1 MSAPYLLLVELW
13 GTAPQSK
20 TTIPQRI
27 QNHHRKCDKH
37 NYNIYGGKCKFLSYN
52 NRKNGVLMKFLDKAK
67 IHIKAGDGGN
77 GSASFRRE
85 KYIEFGGPNGGDGGR
100 GGDVIFRAVPN
111 VNTLI
116 DYRFKTNFTAGRGE
130 NGMGKMRTGASG
142 ETLILPVPTGTVI
155 LSENEE
161 IECADMNTDG
171 MEYLA
176 ARGGNGGWGNLHFKS
191 PTNRAPR
198 QANDGLPGEERTVVL
213 RLKLIADIG
222 LVGFPNAGKSTL
234 LAAVTS
240 ARPKIANYPFT
251 TLNPQLGVMY
261 AHNREF
267 VMVDLPGLIQGAH
280 TGVGLGDR
288 FLGHAERTKLILHVI
303 DGTESD
309 WAARYAAIRHEMD
322 SYGANLAKKPEIV
335 VINKLDA
342 IASDDMDARMDA
354 FKKSFGR
361 RKRPT
366 IITISAAGHQGI
378 GGLVSA
384 IEKQFLEIER
394 K

>member
-1 MSAPYLLLVELW
+1 
-13 GTAPQSK
+13 
-20 TTIPQRI
+20 
-27 QNHHRKCDKH
+27 
-37 NYNIYGGKCKFLSYN
+37 
-52 NRKNGVLMKFLDKAK
+52 MKFLDKAK

-77 GSASFRRE
+77 GAASFRRE

-100 GGDVIFRAVPN
+100 GGDVVFRAVPN

-116 DYRFKTNFTAGRGE
+116 DYRFKTNFAAQRGQ
-130 NGMGKMRTGASG
+130 NGMGRMRTGYSG
-142 ETLILPVPTGTVI
+142 ETLVLPVPTGTVI

-161 IECADMNTDG
+161 IEYADLNVDG
-171 MEYLA
+171 MEYMA

-191 PTNRAPR
+191 PTNRAPK

-234 LAAVTS
+234 LSVVTS
-240 ARPKIANYPFT
+240 ARPKIANYAFT

-261 AHNREF
+261 AHKREY
-267 VMVDLPGLIQGAH
+267 VMVDLPGLIEGAH

-288 FLGHAERTKLILHVI
+288 FLGHAERTKMILHVI

-309 WAARYAAIRHEMD
+309 WAARYNAIRFEMD
-322 SYGANLAKKPEIV
+322 SYGGGLIGKPEIV
-335 VINKLDA
+335 VINKIDA
-342 IASDDMDARMDA
+342 VSDADLVERLAA

-361 RKRPT
+361 KKKPT
-366 IITISAAGHQGI
+366 IVMISAAGHV
-378 GGLVSA
+378 GLDELTLAV
-384 IEKQFLEIER
+384 EKVMN

>member
-1 MSAPYLLLVELW
+1 
-13 GTAPQSK
+13 
-20 TTIPQRI
+20 
-27 QNHHRKCDKH
+27 
-37 NYNIYGGKCKFLSYN
+37 
-52 NRKNGVLMKFLDKAK
+52 MKFLDKAK
-67 IHIKAGDGGN
+67 IHIRAGDGGN

-100 GGDVIFRAVPN
+100 GGDIIFRAVPN

-116 DYRFKTNFTAGRGE
+116 DYRFKTNFAAGRGQ

-142 ETLILPVPTGTVI
+142 ETLVLPVPTGTVI

-161 IECADMNTDG
+161 IEYADLNVDG

-234 LAAVTS
+234 LATLTA

-267 VMVDLPGLIQGAH
+267 VLVDLPGLIQGAH

-288 FLGHAERTKLILHVI
+288 FLGHAERTKMILHII
-303 DGTESD
+303 DGTEPD
-309 WAARYAAIRHEMD
+309 WATRYSAIRYEMD
-322 SYGANLAKKPEIV
+322 SYGGDLTSKPEMV
-335 VINKLDA
+335 VINKTDA
-342 IASDDMDARMDA
+342 IALDELQTRMDA

-361 RKRPT
+361 KKRPE
-366 IITISAAGHQGI
+366 IMAISAAGRVGI
-378 GGLVSA
+378 SELISA
-384 IEKQFLEIER
+384 IEKKFLTIE
-394 K
+394 KAENNE

>member
-1 MSAPYLLLVELW
+1 
-13 GTAPQSK
+13 
-20 TTIPQRI
+20 
-27 QNHHRKCDKH
+27 
-37 NYNIYGGKCKFLSYN
+37 
-52 NRKNGVLMKFLDKAK
+52 MKFLDKAK

-77 GSASFRRE
+77 GAATFRRE

-100 GGDVIFRAVPN
+100 GGDIVFRAVPN

-116 DYRFKTNFTAGRGE
+116 DYRYKTNFVAQRGQ
-130 NGMGKMRTGASG
+130 NGMGRMRTGFSG
-142 ETLILPVPTGTVI
+142 ETLVLPVPTGTVI

-161 IECADMNTDG
+161 IEYADLNADG
-171 MEYLA
+171 MEYRA

-191 PTNRAPR
+191 PTNRAPK

-234 LAAVTS
+234 LSAVTA

-261 AHNREF
+261 AHDREF
-267 VMVDLPGLIQGAH
+267 VMVDLPGLIEGAH

-288 FLGHAERTKLILHVI
+288 FLGHAERTKMILHVI
-303 DGTESD
+303 DGTEDD
-309 WAARYAAIRHEMD
+309 WAARYQAIRHEMD
-322 SYGANLAKKPEIV
+322 SYGGDLTDKPEMV
-335 VINKLDA
+335 VINKIDA
-342 IASDDMDARMDA
+342 IDDDELAGKMAA

-361 RKRPT
+361 KKKPE
-366 IITISAAGHQGI
+366 IITISAAGRI
-378 GGLVSA
+378 NIPELIAA
-384 IEKQFLEIER
+384 IEKRFLALE
-394 K
+394 

>member
-1 MSAPYLLLVELW
+1 MRLK
-13 GTAPQSK
+13 GT
-20 TTIPQRI
+20 I
-27 QNHHRKCDKH
+27 
-37 NYNIYGGKCKFLSYN
+37 
-52 NRKNGVLMKFLDKAK
+52 MKFLDKAK

-77 GSASFRRE
+77 GAASFRRE

-100 GGDVIFRAVPN
+100 GGDVVFRAVPN

-116 DYRFKTNFTAGRGE
+116 DYRFKTNFAAQRGQ
-130 NGMGKMRTGASG
+130 NGMGRMRTGYSG
-142 ETLILPVPTGTVI
+142 ETLVLPVPTGTVI

-161 IECADMNTDG
+161 IEYADLNVDG

-191 PTNRAPR
+191 PTNRAPK

-222 LVGFPNAGKSTL
+222 LVGFPNAGKSTI

-240 ARPKIANYPFT
+240 ARPKIANYAFT

-261 AHNREF
+261 AHKREF
-267 VMVDLPGLIQGAH
+267 VMVDLPGLIEGAH

-288 FLGHAERTKLILHVI
+288 FLGHAERTKMILHVI
-303 DGTESD
+303 DGTEPD

-322 SYGANLAKKPEIV
+322 SYGGGLIGKPEIV
-335 VINKLDA
+335 VINKIDA
-342 IASDDMDARMDA
+342 VSDKDLVERINA

-361 RKRPT
+361 KKKPT
-366 IITISAAGHQGI
+366 IVMISAAGHI
-378 GGLVSA
+378 GLNELTSA
-384 IEKQFLEIER
+384 VEKEFN

>member
-1 MSAPYLLLVELW
+1 
-13 GTAPQSK
+13 
-20 TTIPQRI
+20 
-27 QNHHRKCDKH
+27 
-37 NYNIYGGKCKFLSYN
+37 
-52 NRKNGVLMKFLDKAK
+52 MKFLDKAK

-77 GSASFRRE
+77 GAASFRRE

-100 GGDVIFRAVPN
+100 GGDVVFVAVPN

-116 DYRFKTNFTAGRGE
+116 DYRFKTNFVAQRGQ
-130 NGMGKMRTGASG
+130 NGMGKMRTGYSG
-142 ETLILPVPTGTVI
+142 ETLVLPVPTGTVI

-161 IECADMNTDG
+161 IEYADMNTDG
-171 MEYLA
+171 MEYRA

-267 VMVDLPGLIQGAH
+267 VLVDLPGLIEGAH

-288 FLGHAERTKLILHVI
+288 FLGHAERTKMILHVI
-303 DGTESD
+303 DGTEPD

-322 SYGANLAKKPEIV
+322 SYGGGLLNKPEIV
-335 VINKLDA
+335 IINKIDA
-342 IASDDMDARMDA
+342 VDADDLADRMTA

-361 RKRPT
+361 KKKPE
-366 IITISAAGHQGI
+366 IISISAAGRIGI
-378 GGLVSA
+378 DEMIKTV
-384 IEKQFLEIER
+384 ER
-394 K
+394 KFIVLTDAK

>member
-1 MSAPYLLLVELW
+1 
-13 GTAPQSK
+13 
-20 TTIPQRI
+20 
-27 QNHHRKCDKH
+27 
-37 NYNIYGGKCKFLSYN
+37 
-52 NRKNGVLMKFLDKAK
+52 MKFLDKAK
-67 IHIKAGDGGN
+67 IYVKAGDGGN

-100 GGDVIFRAVPN
+100 GGDVVFVAVPN

-116 DYRFKTNFTAGRGE
+116 DYRYKTKFIAERGQ

-142 ETLILPVPTGTVI
+142 ETLVLPVPTGTVI

-161 IECADMNTDG
+161 IEYADLCEDG
-171 MEYLA
+171 MEYRA

-191 PTNRAPR
+191 PTNRAPK
-198 QANDGLPGEERTVVL
+198 QANDGLPGEERTVIL

-234 LAAVTS
+234 LSAVTS

-261 AHNREF
+261 AHDREF
-267 VMVDLPGLIQGAH
+267 VLVDLPGLIEGAH
-280 TGVGLGDR
+280 TGVGLGDQ
-288 FLGHAERTKLILHVI
+288 FLGHAERTKMILHVI
-303 DGTESD
+303 DGTEPD

-322 SYGANLAKKPEIV
+322 SYGGGLLGKPEMV
-335 VINKLDA
+335 VINKIDA
-342 IASDDMDARMDA
+342 IEDSEFADRMAA

-361 RKRPT
+361 KKKPE
-366 IITISAAGHQGI
+366 IVAISAAGR
-378 GGLVSA
+378 VSIA
-384 IEKQFLEIER
+384 ELILSIEKMFLGLNNEN

>member
-1 MSAPYLLLVELW
+1 
-13 GTAPQSK
+13 
-20 TTIPQRI
+20 
-27 QNHHRKCDKH
+27 
-37 NYNIYGGKCKFLSYN
+37 
-52 NRKNGVLMKFLDKAK
+52 MKFLDKAK

-100 GGDVIFRAVPN
+100 GGDIIFRAVPN

-116 DYRFKTNFTAGRGE
+116 DYRFKTNFAAGRGQ

-142 ETLILPVPTGTVI
+142 ETLVLPVPTGTVI

-161 IECADMNTDG
+161 IEYADLNVDG

-234 LAAVTS
+234 LATLTA

-267 VMVDLPGLIQGAH
+267 VLVDLPGLIQGAH

-288 FLGHAERTKLILHVI
+288 FLGHAERTKMILHVI
-303 DGTESD
+303 DGTEPD
-309 WAARYAAIRHEMD
+309 WATRYSAIRYEMD
-322 SYGANLAKKPEIV
+322 SYGGDLTSKPEMV
-335 VINKLDA
+335 VINKIDA
-342 IASDDMDARMDA
+342 IAPDELQTRMDA

-361 RKRPT
+361 KKRPE
-366 IITISAAGHQGI
+366 IMAISAAGRVGI
-378 GGLVSA
+378 SELISA
-384 IEKQFLEIER
+384 IEKKFLTIE
-394 K
+394 KAENNE

>member
-1 MSAPYLLLVELW
+1 LCFLTTSGISEEFRKS
-13 GTAPQSK
+13 SK
-20 TTIPQRI
+20 DTRRPT
-27 QNHHRKCDKH
+27 
-37 NYNIYGGKCKFLSYN
+37 N
-52 NRKNGVLMKFLDKAK
+52 NTKKENNMKFLDKAK
-67 IHIKAGDGGN
+67 ITIKAGDGGN

-100 GGDVIFRAVPN
+100 GGDIVFRAVPN

-116 DYRFKTNFTAGRGE
+116 DYRYKTNFAAGRGE

-142 ETLILPVPTGTVI
+142 ETLVLPVPTGTVI

-161 IECADMNTDG
+161 IEYADLSADG
-171 MEYLA
+171 MEYRA

-198 QANDGLPGEERTVVL
+198 QANDGLPGESRTVVL

-234 LAAVTS
+234 LSAVTS

-261 AHNREF
+261 AHNHEY
-267 VMVDLPGLIQGAH
+267 VLVDLPGLIEGAH

-288 FLGHAERTKLILHVI
+288 FLGHAERTKMILHVI
-303 DGTESD
+303 DGTEPD
-309 WAARYAAIRHEMD
+309 WAARYAAIRYEMD
-322 SYGANLAKKPEIV
+322 SYGGGLVHKPEMVI
-335 VINKLDA
+335 INKIDA
-342 IASDDMDARMDA
+342 IDADDLKARLAD

-361 RKRPT
+361 KKKPE
-366 IITISAAGHQGI
+366 IITISAAGMLGI
-378 GGLVSA
+378 HELISA
-384 IEKQFLEIER
+384 IEKKFLEITEHENIQ
-394 K
+394 KSAGDSVSDK

>member
-1 MSAPYLLLVELW
+1 
-13 GTAPQSK
+13 
-20 TTIPQRI
+20 
-27 QNHHRKCDKH
+27 
-37 NYNIYGGKCKFLSYN
+37 
-52 NRKNGVLMKFLDKAK
+52 MKFLDKAK

-77 GSASFRRE
+77 GAASFRRE

-100 GGDVIFRAVPN
+100 GGDVVFRAVPN

-116 DYRFKTNFTAGRGE
+116 DYRYKTHFAAQRGQ
-130 NGMGKMRTGASG
+130 NGMGKMRTGYSG
-142 ETLILPVPTGTVI
+142 ETLVLPVPTGTVI

-161 IECADMNTDG
+161 IEYADLNADG
-171 MEYLA
+171 MEYRA

-198 QANDGLPGEERTVVL
+198 QANDGLPGEERTLVL

-234 LAAVTS
+234 LSALTA

-267 VMVDLPGLIQGAH
+267 VMVDLPGLIEGAH

-288 FLGHAERTKLILHVI
+288 FLGHAERTKMIIHVI
-303 DGTESD
+303 DGTEQD
-309 WAARYAAIRHEMD
+309 WGGRYRAIRHEMD
-322 SYGANLAKKPEIV
+322 SYGGDLLSKPEMV
-335 VINKLDA
+335 VINKIDALDA
-342 IASDDMDARMDA
+342 DELDARMSE

-361 RKRPT
+361 KKRPE
-366 IITISAAGHQGI
+366 ILTISAAGRLGI
-378 GGLVSA
+378 DTLIAAVEKKFLD
-384 IEKQFLEIER
+384 IENHE
-394 K
+394 

>member
-1 MSAPYLLLVELW
+1 
-13 GTAPQSK
+13 
-20 TTIPQRI
+20 
-27 QNHHRKCDKH
+27 
-37 NYNIYGGKCKFLSYN
+37 
-52 NRKNGVLMKFLDKAK
+52 MKFLDRAK
-67 IHIKAGDGGN
+67 IYVKAGDGGN

-85 KYIEFGGPNGGDGGR
+85 KYIEYGGPNGGDGGR
-100 GGDVIFRAVPN
+100 GGDVVFVAVPN

-116 DYRFKTNFTAGRGE
+116 DYRYKMHFAAQRGE

-142 ETLILPVPTGTVI
+142 ETLYLPVPTGTVI

-161 IECADMNTDG
+161 IEYADLNTDG
-171 MEYLA
+171 MEYRA

-191 PTNRAPR
+191 PTNRAPK

-234 LAAVTS
+234 LAAVTA

-261 AHNREF
+261 AHDREF
-267 VMVDLPGLIQGAH
+267 VLVDLPGLIEGAH
-280 TGVGLGDR
+280 TGVGLGDK
-288 FLGHAERTKLILHVI
+288 FLGHAERTKMILHVI
-303 DGTESD
+303 DGTEAD

-322 SYGANLAKKPEIV
+322 SYGGGLLNKPEMVI
-335 VINKLDA
+335 INKIDA
-342 IASDDMDARMDA
+342 IDEEELNEKMTA

-361 RKRPT
+361 KKKPE
-366 IITISAAGHQGI
+366 ILTISAAGRLGI
-378 GGLVSA
+378 TELVSE
-384 IEKQFLEIER
+384 IEKKFLGITENDTIQ

>member
-1 MSAPYLLLVELW
+1 
-13 GTAPQSK
+13 
-20 TTIPQRI
+20 
-27 QNHHRKCDKH
+27 
-37 NYNIYGGKCKFLSYN
+37 
-52 NRKNGVLMKFLDKAK
+52 MKFLDKAK
-67 IHIKAGDGGN
+67 IFIQAGHGGN

-100 GGDVIFRAVPN
+100 GGDVVFYAVPN

-116 DYRFKTNFTAGRGE
+116 DYRFKTKFVAQRGE

-142 ETLILPVPTGTVI
+142 ETLRLPVPTGTVI

-161 IECADMNTDG
+161 IEYADLNADG
-171 MEYLA
+171 MEYRA

-234 LAAVTS
+234 LSAVTS

-267 VMVDLPGLIQGAH
+267 VMVDLPGLIEGAH

-288 FLGHAERTKLILHVI
+288 FLGHAERTKMILHVI
-303 DGTESD
+303 DGTEPD
-309 WAARYAAIRHEMD
+309 WASRYTAIRHEMD
-322 SYGANLAKKPEIV
+322 SYGGGLVGKPEIV
-335 VINKLDA
+335 VINKIDA
-342 IASDDMDARMDA
+342 IDADTFKERMVA

-361 RKRPT
+361 KKRPE
-366 IITISAAGHQGI
+366 ITAISAAGRVG
-378 GGLVSA
+378 VSELISI
-384 IEKQFLEIER
+384 IEKRFLEVESNDTV
-394 K
+394 KSAGDPA

>member
-1 MSAPYLLLVELW
+1 
-13 GTAPQSK
+13 
-20 TTIPQRI
+20 
-27 QNHHRKCDKH
+27 
-37 NYNIYGGKCKFLSYN
+37 
-52 NRKNGVLMKFLDKAK
+52 MKFLDKAK
-67 IHIKAGDGGN
+67 ITIKAGDGGN

-100 GGDVIFRAVPN
+100 GGDIVFRAVPN

-116 DYRFKTNFTAGRGE
+116 DYRYKTNFAAGRGE

-161 IECADMNTDG
+161 IEYADLSADG
-171 MEYLA
+171 MEYRA
-176 ARGGNGGWGNLHFKS
+176 VRGGNGGWGNLHFKS

-198 QANDGLPGEERTVVL
+198 QANDGLPGEVRTVVL

-234 LAAVTS
+234 LSAVTS

-261 AHNREF
+261 AHNREY
-267 VMVDLPGLIQGAH
+267 VLVDLPGLIEGAH

-303 DGTESD
+303 DGTEPD
-309 WAARYAAIRHEMD
+309 WTARYAAIRYEMD
-322 SYGANLAKKPEIV
+322 SYGGGLVHKPEMVI
-335 VINKLDA
+335 INKIDA
-342 IASDDMDARMDA
+342 IDDDELKTRLSD

-361 RKRPT
+361 KKKPE
-366 IITISAAGHQGI
+366 IITISAAGMLGI
-378 GGLVSA
+378 HELISA
-384 IEKQFLEIER
+384 IEKKFLEITEHENIQ
-394 K
+394 KSAGDVISDK

>member
-1 MSAPYLLLVELW
+1 
-13 GTAPQSK
+13 
-20 TTIPQRI
+20 
-27 QNHHRKCDKH
+27 
-37 NYNIYGGKCKFLSYN
+37 
-52 NRKNGVLMKFLDKAK
+52 MKFLDRAK
-67 IHIKAGDGGN
+67 ISIKAGDGGN

-100 GGDVIFRAVPN
+100 GGDVVFVAVPN

-116 DYRFKTNFTAGRGE
+116 DYRYKTKFVAQRGE

-142 ETLILPVPTGTVI
+142 ETLVLPVPTGTVI

-161 IECADMNTDG
+161 IEYADLNVDG
-171 MEYLA
+171 MEYRA

-191 PTNRAPR
+191 PTNRAPK

-234 LAAVTS
+234 LSAVTA

-261 AHNREF
+261 AHDREF
-267 VMVDLPGLIQGAH
+267 VLVDLPGLIEGAH

-288 FLGHAERTKLILHVI
+288 FLGHAERTKMILHVI
-303 DGTESD
+303 DGTETD
-309 WAARYAAIRHEMD
+309 WGTRYKAIRHEMD
-322 SYGANLAKKPEIV
+322 SYGGDLTNKPEIV
-335 VINKLDA
+335 VINKTDA
-342 IASDDMDARMDA
+342 IAPDVLTERLGE

-361 RKRPT
+361 KKKPQ
-366 IITISAAGHQGI
+366 IVTISAAGRIGI
-378 GGLVSA
+378 AELISV
-384 IEKQFLEIER
+384 IEKQFLDLAPDQ

>member
-1 MSAPYLLLVELW
+1 
-13 GTAPQSK
+13 
-20 TTIPQRI
+20 
-27 QNHHRKCDKH
+27 
-37 NYNIYGGKCKFLSYN
+37 
-52 NRKNGVLMKFLDKAK
+52 MKFLDRAK
-67 IHIKAGDGGN
+67 ISIKAGDGGN

-100 GGDVIFRAVPN
+100 GGDVVFVAVPN

-116 DYRFKTNFTAGRGE
+116 DYRYKTKFVAQRGE

-142 ETLILPVPTGTVI
+142 ETLVLPVPTGTVI

-161 IECADMNTDG
+161 IEYADLNVDG
-171 MEYLA
+171 MEYRA

-191 PTNRAPR
+191 PTNRAPK

-234 LAAVTS
+234 LSAVTA

-261 AHNREF
+261 AHDREF
-267 VMVDLPGLIQGAH
+267 VLVDLPGLIEGAH

-288 FLGHAERTKLILHVI
+288 FLGHAERTKMILHVI

-309 WAARYAAIRHEMD
+309 WYARYSAIRHEMD
-322 SYGANLAKKPEIV
+322 SYGGDLINKPEIV
-335 VINKLDA
+335 VINKSDA
-342 IASDDMDARMDA
+342 IDPDVLTEKMTA

-361 RKRPT
+361 KKKPQ
-366 IITISAAGHQGI
+366 IITISAAGRIGI
-378 GGLVSA
+378 AELISV
-384 IEKQFLEIER
+384 IEKQFLDLTPNQ

>member
-1 MSAPYLLLVELW
+1 
-13 GTAPQSK
+13 
-20 TTIPQRI
+20 
-27 QNHHRKCDKH
+27 
-37 NYNIYGGKCKFLSYN
+37 
-52 NRKNGVLMKFLDKAK
+52 MKFLDRAK
-67 IHIKAGDGGN
+67 ISIKAGDGGN

-100 GGDVIFRAVPN
+100 GGDVVFVAVPN

-116 DYRFKTNFTAGRGE
+116 DYRYKTKFVAQRGE

-142 ETLILPVPTGTVI
+142 ETLVLPVPTGTVI

-161 IECADMNTDG
+161 IEYADLNVDG
-171 MEYLA
+171 MEYRA

-191 PTNRAPR
+191 PTNRAPK

-234 LAAVTS
+234 LSAVTA

-261 AHNREF
+261 AHDREF
-267 VMVDLPGLIQGAH
+267 VLVDLPGLIEGAH

-288 FLGHAERTKLILHVI
+288 FLGHAERTKMILHVI

-309 WAARYAAIRHEMD
+309 WYARYSAIRHEMD
-322 SYGANLAKKPEIV
+322 SYGGDLINKPEIV
-335 VINKLDA
+335 VINKSDA
-342 IASDDMDARMDA
+342 IDPDVLTEKMTT

-361 RKRPT
+361 KKKPQ
-366 IITISAAGHQGI
+366 IITISAAGRIGI
-378 GGLVSA
+378 AELISV
-384 IEKQFLEIER
+384 IEKQFLDLTPNQ

>member
-1 MSAPYLLLVELW
+1 
-13 GTAPQSK
+13 
-20 TTIPQRI
+20 
-27 QNHHRKCDKH
+27 
-37 NYNIYGGKCKFLSYN
+37 
-52 NRKNGVLMKFLDKAK
+52 MKFLDRAK
-67 IHIKAGDGGN
+67 IYVKAGDGGN

-100 GGDVIFRAVPN
+100 GGDVVFRAVPN

-116 DYRFKTNFTAGRGE
+116 DYRFKTHFAAQRGQ
-130 NGMGKMRTGASG
+130 NGMGKMRTGYSG
-142 ETLILPVPTGTVI
+142 ETLVLPVPTGTVI

-161 IECADMNTDG
+161 IEYADLNVDG

-198 QANDGLPGEERTVVL
+198 QANDGLPGEARTVIL

-234 LAAVTS
+234 LSAVTS

-267 VMVDLPGLIQGAH
+267 VMVDLPGLIEGAH
-280 TGVGLGDR
+280 TGVGLGDK
-288 FLGHAERTKLILHVI
+288 FLGHAERTKMILHVI
-303 DGTESD
+303 DATESD
-309 WAARYAAIRHEMD
+309 LAARYAAIRSEMD
-322 SYGANLAKKPEIV
+322 SYGGGLLNKPEMV
-335 VINKLDA
+335 VINKIDA
-342 IASDDMDARMDA
+342 ISDEELAEKLAA

-361 RKRPT
+361 KKKPE
-366 IITISAAGHQGI
+366 IVTISAAGHIGI
-378 GGLVSA
+378 DELIAKIEKMFLA
-384 IEKQFLEIER
+384 IEK
-394 K
+394 

>member
-1 MSAPYLLLVELW
+1 
-13 GTAPQSK
+13 
-20 TTIPQRI
+20 
-27 QNHHRKCDKH
+27 
-37 NYNIYGGKCKFLSYN
+37 
-52 NRKNGVLMKFLDKAK
+52 MKFLDRAK
-67 IHIKAGDGGN
+67 IYVKAGDGGN

-100 GGDVIFRAVPN
+100 GGDVVFVAVPN

-116 DYRFKTNFTAGRGE
+116 DYRYKTKFVAQRGE

-142 ETLILPVPTGTVI
+142 DTLVLPVPTGTVI

-161 IECADMNTDG
+161 IEYADLDKDG
-171 MEYLA
+171 MEYRA

-191 PTNRAPR
+191 PTNRAPK

-234 LAAVTS
+234 LSAVTA

-261 AHNREF
+261 AHDREF
-267 VMVDLPGLIQGAH
+267 VLVDLPGLIEGAH
-280 TGVGLGDR
+280 TGVGLGDQ
-288 FLGHAERTKLILHVI
+288 FLGHAERTKMILHVI
-303 DGTESD
+303 DGTEPD

-322 SYGANLAKKPEIV
+322 SYGGDLIAKPEMI
-335 VINKLDA
+335 VINKIDA
-342 IASDDMDARMDA
+342 IDTDELSEKMTT

-361 RKRPT
+361 KKQPE
-366 IITISAAGHQGI
+366 ILTISAAGRVGI
-378 GGLVSA
+378 TELVAA
-384 IEKQFLEIER
+384 IEKKLLGLENDTVQ

>member
-1 MSAPYLLLVELW
+1 
-13 GTAPQSK
+13 
-20 TTIPQRI
+20 
-27 QNHHRKCDKH
+27 
-37 NYNIYGGKCKFLSYN
+37 
-52 NRKNGVLMKFLDKAK
+52 MKFLDKAK
-67 IHIKAGDGGN
+67 IYIKAGDGGN
-77 GSASFRRE
+77 GAASFRRE

-100 GGDVIFRAVPN
+100 GGDVVFRAVPN

-116 DYRFKTNFTAGRGE
+116 DYRFKTKFVAQRGQ
-130 NGMGKMRTGASG
+130 NGMGKMRTGYSG
-142 ETLILPVPTGTVI
+142 ETLYLPVPTGTVI

-161 IECADMNTDG
+161 IEYADLNKDG

-176 ARGGNGGWGNLHFKS
+176 VRGGNGGWGNLHFKS

-234 LAAVTS
+234 LSAVTS

-251 TLNPQLGVMY
+251 TLNPQLGVVY

-267 VMVDLPGLIQGAH
+267 VMVDLPGLIEGAH
-280 TGVGLGDR
+280 IGVGLGDR
-288 FLGHAERTKLILHVI
+288 FLGHAERTKLILHII

-309 WAARYAAIRHEMD
+309 WAGRYRAIRHEMD
-322 SYGANLAKKPEIV
+322 SYGGGLLTKPEIV
-335 VINKLDA
+335 VINKIDTMTTDDLETK
-342 IASDDMDARMDA
+342 IAE
-354 FKKSFGR
+354 FKKTFGR
-361 RKRPT
+361 KKKPE
-366 IITISAAGHQGI
+366 IVAISAAGHTGI
-378 GGLVSA
+378 ENLIA
-384 IEKQFLEIER
+384 RIEKVFLNMQE

>member
-1 MSAPYLLLVELW
+1 
-13 GTAPQSK
+13 
-20 TTIPQRI
+20 
-27 QNHHRKCDKH
+27 
-37 NYNIYGGKCKFLSYN
+37 
-52 NRKNGVLMKFLDKAK
+52 MKFLDKAK
-67 IHIKAGDGGN
+67 IYIKAGDGGN

-100 GGDVIFRAVPN
+100 GGDVVFVAVPN

-116 DYRFKTNFTAGRGE
+116 DYRYKMHFAAQRGE

-142 ETLILPVPTGTVI
+142 DTLYLPVPTGTVI

-161 IECADMNTDG
+161 IEYADLNVDG
-171 MEYLA
+171 MEYRA
-176 ARGGNGGWGNLHFKS
+176 ARGGNGGWGNVHFKS
-191 PTNRAPR
+191 PTNRAPK

-234 LAAVTS
+234 LSAVTA

-261 AHNREF
+261 AHDREF
-267 VMVDLPGLIQGAH
+267 VLVDLPGLIEGAH
-280 TGVGLGDR
+280 AGVGLGDK
-288 FLGHAERTKLILHVI
+288 FLGHAERTKMILHVI
-303 DGTESD
+303 DGTEPD

-322 SYGANLAKKPEIV
+322 SYGGDLTDKPEMV
-335 VINKLDA
+335 VINKIDA
-342 IASDDMDARMDA
+342 IEPEELTEKMTA

-361 RKRPT
+361 KKKPE
-366 IITISAAGHQGI
+366 ILTISAAGRLGI
-378 GGLVSA
+378 TELVSA
-384 IEKQFLEIER
+384 IEKRFLSLEQSV
-394 K
+394 

>member
-1 MSAPYLLLVELW
+1 
-13 GTAPQSK
+13 
-20 TTIPQRI
+20 
-27 QNHHRKCDKH
+27 
-37 NYNIYGGKCKFLSYN
+37 
-52 NRKNGVLMKFLDKAK
+52 MKFLDKAK
-67 IHIKAGDGGN
+67 IYIKAGNGGN

-85 KYIEFGGPNGGDGGR
+85 KYIEYGGPNGGDGGR
-100 GGDVIFRAVPN
+100 GGDVVFVAVPN

-116 DYRFKTNFTAGRGE
+116 DYRYKTKFVAQRGQ

-142 ETLILPVPTGTVI
+142 ETLVLPVPTGTVI

-161 IECADMNTDG
+161 IEYADLNTDG
-171 MEYLA
+171 MEYRA

-198 QANDGLPGEERTVVL
+198 TANDGLPGEERTVVL

-234 LAAVTS
+234 LSAVTS

-261 AHNREF
+261 AHDREF
-267 VMVDLPGLIQGAH
+267 VLVDLPGLIEGAH

-288 FLGHAERTKLILHVI
+288 FLGHAERTKMILHVI
-303 DGTESD
+303 DGTEPD
-309 WAARYAAIRHEMD
+309 WASRYCAIRHEMD
-322 SYGANLAKKPEIV
+322 SYGGGLVNKPEMV
-335 VINKLDA
+335 VINKIDA
-342 IASDDMDARMDA
+342 IDEQELAEKMTA
-354 FKKSFGR
+354 FKWSFGR
-361 RKRPT
+361 KKKPE
-366 IITISAAGHQGI
+366 IITISAAGRLEI
-378 GGLVSA
+378 DTLISA
-384 IEKQFLEIER
+384 IEKKFLGLIENEIQ

>member
-1 MSAPYLLLVELW
+1 
-13 GTAPQSK
+13 
-20 TTIPQRI
+20 
-27 QNHHRKCDKH
+27 
-37 NYNIYGGKCKFLSYN
+37 
-52 NRKNGVLMKFLDKAK
+52 MKFLDKAK
-67 IHIKAGDGGN
+67 IYIKAGDGGN
-77 GSASFRRE
+77 GAASFRRE

-100 GGDVIFRAVPN
+100 GGDVVFRAVPN

-116 DYRFKTNFTAGRGE
+116 DYRFKTKFAAQRGQ
-130 NGMGKMRTGASG
+130 NGMGKMRTGYSG
-142 ETLILPVPTGTVI
+142 ETLYLPVPTGTVI

-161 IECADMNTDG
+161 IEYADLNKDG

-176 ARGGNGGWGNLHFKS
+176 VRGGNGGWGNLHFKS

-234 LAAVTS
+234 LSAVTS

-267 VMVDLPGLIQGAH
+267 VMVDLPGLIEGAH
-280 TGVGLGDR
+280 IGVGLGDR
-288 FLGHAERTKLILHVI
+288 FLGHAERTKLILHLI

-309 WAARYAAIRHEMD
+309 WAARYKAIRHEMD
-322 SYGANLAKKPEIV
+322 SYGGGLLKKPEIV
-335 VINKLDA
+335 VINKIDARSEEDLNERLDA
-342 IASDDMDARMDA
+342 Y
-354 FKKSFGR
+354 KKSFGR
-361 RKRPT
+361 KKKPQ
-366 IITISAAGHQGI
+366 IVMISAAGQIGI
-378 GGLVSA
+378 DDLIST
-384 IEKQFLEIER
+384 IEKEFIKVE